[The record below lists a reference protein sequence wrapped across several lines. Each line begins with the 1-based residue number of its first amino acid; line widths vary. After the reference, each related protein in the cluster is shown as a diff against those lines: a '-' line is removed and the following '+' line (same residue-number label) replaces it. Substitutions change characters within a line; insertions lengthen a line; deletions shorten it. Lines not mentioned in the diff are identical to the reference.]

1 MKKHIL
7 IVLSLFLIVGTA
19 DISAQNFLKKLE
31 KTVKK
36 EVENRVQ
43 KEVKKSVNKGMDK
56 GIESV
61 KGDQPQTQTQSKQ
74 TASKSSQSNASQSQS
89 QSDDIFEVAQSRVAV
104 TELATMVEYGPTEG
118 KLNGHTWVDLGLPS
132 GTRWATCNID
142 ATAPEQPGK
151 LYAWG
156 ETATKTNFVRENS
169 KTDKKPMEDIS
180 GNPTYDVATAKWG
193 KGWRIPTEEQFKEL
207 LKYCSYTYEPCGNI
221 YWQKFTSSINKKV
234 IYLPATGYKEGSA
247 KLTYPKTNGY
257 YWTST
262 PSTDQYNTGA
272 GVYAF
277 AVDEGRMGHGGRSTG
292 GAVRPVADYDVDTEI
307 PADGETNG
315 HKWVDLGLPS
325 GLKWATYNL
334 GADAVDQDGGHYR
347 WGAITTYYKGEK
359 YAKDDVQKDIC
370 GDARYDAATAHWGS
384 DWYMPTVRDFAEL
397 MENCTWE
404 WTQIGR
410 RKGLKVTSKHNGKY
424 IFLPASGEMNYNCDW
439 DKLPQDINKKLYY
452 WTSSHMPGWQNKYDA
467 YLVTAYKDAAYFTS
481 KIRYNT
487 GFSIRP
493 VTK

>member
-1 MKKHIL
+1 MKKNLL
-7 IVLSLFLIVGTA
+7 ITLALFLVAGAT
-19 DISAQNFLKKLE
+19 DVSAQSFLKKLE

-36 EVENRVQ
+36 EVESRVE
-43 KEVKKSVNKGMDK
+43 KEVKKRVNKEIDK
-56 GIESV
+56 GI
-61 KGDQPQTQTQSKQ
+61 QTVTG
-74 TASKSSQSNASQSQS
+74 NQSQQQTS
-89 QSDDIFEVAQSRVAV
+89 SSSNTTQIHSGDIFEVASSRVAV

-118 KLNGHTWVDLGLPS
+118 KLNGHAWVDLGLPS
-132 GTRWATCNID
+132 GTRWATCNVD

-156 ETATKTNFVRENS
+156 ETATKTNFVPENS
-169 KTDKKPMEDIS
+169 KTDKKPMGDIS

-221 YWQKFTSSINKKV
+221 YWQKFTSHINNKV

-257 YWTST
+257 YWTSS
-262 PSTDQYNTGA
+262 PLIDYPDSGA
-272 GVYAF
+272 GVYIF
-277 AVDEGRMGHGGRSTG
+277 AVDEGRMSHGERSTG
-292 GAVRPVADYDVDTEI
+292 GAVRPVADYDVNTEI
-307 PADGETNG
+307 PADDETNG

-334 GADAVDQDGGHYR
+334 GADAVDEDGGHYR
-347 WGAITTYYKGEK
+347 WGAITTYYKGDK

-370 GDARYDAATAHWGS
+370 GDANYDAATAQWGS
-384 DWYMPTVRDFAEL
+384 DWHMPTVHDFAEL

-424 IFLPASGEMNYNCDW
+424 IFLPASGEISYNCDM
-439 DKLPQDINKKLYY
+439 DRLPQDINKKLYY
-452 WTSSHMPGWQNKYDA
+452 WTSSDMPGRPNTIEA
-467 YLVTAYKDAAYFTS
+467 YLIAATKDAVYFTS
-481 KIRYNT
+481 KVRRDY
-487 GFSIRP
+487 GFCIRP